1 MTPNNFGQLLVE
13 ALLYVL
19 SGIGK
24 ILLLPYT
31 LWTRAIVRLSE
42 QRENGYLCM
51 SNITTK
57 WPYLSFCKRLVID
70 FSFDAL
76 SFLSYPLGAIIA
88 IAFLIS
94 DLAEYVPM
102 GYSAGDF
109 FLEFVASLLVIY
121 NIPAYMALSHD
132 ICELLLLPVRKMI
145 DYFKKPAQQINV
157 DYKER
162 QE

>member
-1 MTPNNFGQLLVE
+1 MTPNNFGQLLVD

-31 LWTRAIVRLSE
+31 LWTRAIARLAE
-42 QRENGYLCM
+42 NRESGYLCM
-51 SNITTK
+51 NNITSK

-70 FSFDAL
+70 FSFDAI
-76 SFLSYPLGAIIA
+76 SFLSYPLGVIIA
-88 IAFLIS
+88 IAFLLS

-102 GYSAGDF
+102 GYEVNSIFG
-109 FLEFVASLLVIY
+109 EFVYNLLIIY
-121 NIPAYMALSHD
+121 NIPAYMALMHD
-132 ICELLLLPVRKMI
+132 TFELLLLPVRKMI
-145 DYFKKPAQQINV
+145 DFFKKPAQQINV